1 MTTNNQTNVAIRI
14 FKEQFDIIK
23 NLPEQDRALV
33 LYATV
38 LNAFIQFENQT
49 DYQNE
54 NQNGNQIDNQDYLY
68 LNHISESISGISNN
82 ILVMF
87 NKTIRA
93 REFSDNYGGRRKNA
107 GRKSKNPPVIP
118 QANLSDNLS
127 VSEKPKDKT
136 ISLGELG
143 NVKLT
148 QEQYN
153 ILKEKYSAPVLNF
166 SIDKLDTW
174 LGTTATKHN
183 TKNHYAY
190 FKANSWVWE
199 GAPTEEQVVAEQ
211 EHIEDSKK
219 TEEFYDQARQLK
231 DKLERDGVID
241 IGNGVY
247 NATIELLRNYRSKK
261 NPNATL
267 ADIENDIGYDKVKQ
281 YIERRI

>member
-1 MTTNNQTNVAIRI
+1 MTFQTNLKQTTLSGQRTTTMKLPNSNQTNVAIRI

-54 NQNGNQIDNQDYLY
+54 NQNDNQIDNQDYLY

-107 GRKSKNPPVIP
+107 GRKNKNP

-127 VSEKPKDKT
+127 VSAKPADLDTIQQTSAYKFLNKWGGVGSAFKDEVE
-136 ISLGELG
+136 IDD
-143 NVKLT
+143 
-148 QEQYN
+148 
-153 ILKEKYSAPVLNF
+153 NF
-166 SIDKLDTW
+166 SIFTLDHPQTKQMIDLYGDGLAYQIEKW
-174 LGTTATKHN
+174 LKR
-183 TKNHYAY
+183 KYAGKRVEKR
-190 FKANSWVWE
+190 FIIEQFAN
-199 GAPTEEQVVAEQ
+199 
-211 EHIEDSKK
+211 
-219 TEEFYDQARQLK
+219 F
-231 DKLERDGVID
+231 
-241 IGNGVY
+241 N
-247 NATIELLRNYRSKK
+247 
-261 NPNATL
+261 
-267 ADIENDIGYDKVKQ
+267 
-281 YIERRI
+281 ERRK